1 MATIGYGDYIPT
13 TILARFLA
21 ISLAI
26 IGVVLNSQLI
36 MALSEYLKMKRRESH
51 SHTTLS
57 RLHEQEE
64 LRGEAVSAFIEGI
77 KITNLLTVDSLD
89 PMITRKL
96 KPNFVELKQKIDVA
110 KSHHKRIKAIV
121 PN

>member
-1 MATIGYGDYIPT
+1 MA
-13 TILARFLA
+13 
-21 ISLAI
+21 
-26 IGVVLNSQLI
+26 
-36 MALSEYLKMKRRESH
+36 
-51 SHTTLS
+51 
-57 RLHEQEE
+57 
-64 LRGEAVSAFIEGI
+64 AFIEGI

-89 PMITRKL
+89 PMITKKL